1 MCEGFYLGSQSTAS
15 SRKSCKV
22 LIPRG
27 GRRSLALGCHLK
39 YSKKFMSLFW
49 LRIFYCPWG
58 FKLIQGRKR
67 EFAFELRVQSAQCEL
82 LGDLSSC
89 PAVEFLV
96 ISGNSTAKRAQGFY
110 LPVPWDLSGLE
121 HNKAELLSKRRGG
134 FPNSCK
140 QKCSVQCRGCSSVW
154 DVTTVTLPCHSLC
167 WIKHFFKPLEKKS
180 LKWAQISVLSPAFGW
195 PVNVQVVAAVFW
207 SCVCGVVGIGFSQLA
222 FPCFSHSLP
231 RKKQ

>member
-1 MCEGFYLGSQSTAS
+1 MFIPELGKVCSVETNFGASLFVTHSGADYWVCVNEPLINTTLGIFVPAAGCAMCEGFYLGSQSTAS

-22 LIPRG
+22 VIPRG
-27 GRRSLALGCHLK
+27 GRRSLALGSHLK
-39 YSKKFMSLFW
+39 YSQKFVSPFW

-89 PAVEFLV
+89 PAIEFLV

-121 HNKAELLSKRRGG
+121 HNKAELLSKRRW
-134 FPNSCK
+134 FP
-140 QKCSVQCRGCSSVW
+140 QLVQA
-154 DVTTVTLPCHSLC
+154 
-167 WIKHFFKPLEKKS
+167 EM
-180 LKWAQISVLSPAFGW
+180 LSW
-195 PVNVQVVAAVFW
+195 V
-207 SCVCGVVGIGFSQLA
+207 
-222 FPCFSHSLP
+222 
-231 RKKQ
+231 